1 MTGLFTDSEKRSY
14 QSTLIFSPVTISI
27 RYTGEDG
34 NQKDVHWLAD
44 KVQRMDQILSGISL
58 SYINPN
64 GLEEKLQVRDEETIS
79 SILKI
84 YRHKKFTGGKEHK
97 RRYVLPL
104 ALLGT
109 IIGIFL
115 LFYLFFIPMI
125 GERMAG
131 RVSKDWEAGLGNEMY
146 DVMME
151 QYKIDPQLT
160 SKLNRFYMATGFEVP
175 YDIQITVIREPEL
188 NAFALPGGNI
198 VVHDGILKKI
208 TSHEELAALLSHE
221 VSHISERHSLRNLFR
236 TYSRKMF
243 LALVIGNHSG
253 MASVL
258 VDQADALKGLEY
270 SRELET
276 EADERGLELMSQ
288 NRMNTNGM
296 ISLMK
301 ILQSETKGS
310 EPSPFLSTHPVF
322 TERIEQIRKKIS
334 TLPKNVQRNEEL
346 EELFQSI
353 KQP

>member
-1 MTGLFTDSEKRSY
+1 MTGLYTDSERRSY
-14 QSTLIFSPVTISI
+14 QSILIFSPVTISI

-34 NQKDVHWLAD
+34 VQKDVHWLAD
-44 KVQRMDQILSGISL
+44 QVQRMDQILSGISL
-58 SYINPN
+58 SYINST

-79 SILKI
+79 AILKI
-84 YRHKKFTGGKEHK
+84 YRHKKFTGGKAHK

-109 IIGIFL
+109 LIGVFL
-115 LFYLFFIPMI
+115 FFYLLIIPMI

-131 RVSKDWEAGLGNEMY
+131 RVSKDWEMGLGNEMY
-146 DVMME
+146 DVMMQ

-160 SKLNRFYMATGFEVP
+160 SKLNRFYLASGFDVP

-198 VVHDGILKKI
+198 VVHDGILKEMN
-208 TSHEELAALLSHE
+208 SSDELAALLSHE
-221 VSHISERHSLRNLFR
+221 VSHVSERHSLRNLFR

-243 LALVIGNHSG
+243 LALVIGNHTG

-270 SRELET
+270 SRALET
-276 EADERGLELMSQ
+276 EADERGLELMSRNNINMQ
-288 NRMNTNGM
+288 GM
-296 ISLMK
+296 VSLMK
-301 ILQSETKGS
+301 ILQSATKGS

-322 TERIEQIRKKIS
+322 KERITLINQKIAA
-334 TLPKNVQRNEEL
+334 LPKNVQENEEL